1 LGKGRRLEVLS
12 IIKRRQALGLLAH
25 GDEEERFTRTR
36 TELEAGIAIALG
48 GLAAEEA
55 FFGESGTGPAADLQH
70 ATTLAA
76 QMVGSFGMAGSLVSY
91 DAIAEGPVGS
101 KNLVGR
107 VLGDE
112 QGRTRVEEILT
123 AGRQRVATVLK
134 ENRDVVVALRDALI
148 ARDELVGDE
157 ILREI
162 EIALS
167 SRN

>member
-1 LGKGRRLEVLS
+1 VLS

-123 AGRQRVATVLK
+123 AGRQRVATVLH

-167 SRN
+167 ARN

>member
-1 LGKGRRLEVLS
+1 
-12 IIKRRQALGLLAH
+12 
-25 GDEEERFTRTR
+25 
-36 TELEAGIAIALG
+36 
-48 GLAAEEA
+48 
-55 FFGESGTGPAADLQH
+55 
-70 ATTLAA
+70 
-76 QMVGSFGMAGSLVSY
+76 
-91 DAIAEGPVGS
+91 
-101 KNLVGR
+101 

-123 AGRQRVATVLK
+123 AGRQRVATVLQ

-167 SRN
+167 ARN